1 MKAPEDMF
9 CYVGREMFGACW
21 PGDMA
26 EALGV
31 SLRTIQ
37 RWSSGKNPI
46 PLTIW
51 PELAAQ
57 CDRKSESLAALAK
70 SLRTPQ

>member
-26 EALGV
+26 EALDV
-31 SLRTIQ
+31 SVRTVQ
-37 RWSSGKNPI
+37 RWQSGKNPI
-46 PLTIW
+46 PPGIFS
-51 PELAAQ
+51 ELAAQ
-57 CDRKSESLAALAK
+57 CDRKSESLGALAK
-70 SLRTPQ
+70 SLRAPQ